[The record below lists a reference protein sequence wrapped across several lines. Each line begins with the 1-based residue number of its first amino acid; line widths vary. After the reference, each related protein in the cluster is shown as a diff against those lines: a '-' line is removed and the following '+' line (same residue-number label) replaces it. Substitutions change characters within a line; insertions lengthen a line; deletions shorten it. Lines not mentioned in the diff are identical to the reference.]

1 MVNLVLHTLHTNF
14 SPFASLSASGGNCY
28 DVLMHI
34 TGASSLTNTG
44 LRIPPHS
51 LEAEMAL
58 LGSIM
63 LRPDA
68 IYEVIEIVGTQSFYF
83 EKHRVV
89 FETMLELFEKHTPID
104 ILSLSS
110 RLKEKEQLE
119 RLGGTSYLSELSA
132 TVPSSAN
139 VKHYA
144 EIVMKKFMMRQLIEA
159 SEHLSH
165 LGFNEAG
172 DLEEILDQA
181 EKKVFD
187 ITERFSGSTRF
198 KDLTPLLREAFE
210 RFEKLSSADH
220 ELRGVRTGFKSLD
233 DILGG
238 FQPSDLIIIAARPSV
253 GKTALALDIARRT
266 ASEHQTPVGIFS
278 LEMSADQLVDRIVAA
293 QSRTDASVIRKGIK
307 TQTGSWREDV
317 FKNIRD
323 ALDDLSRTPIFID
336 DQSANTIMKMRS
348 AARKLKI
355 EKGLK
360 LLVVDYLQLMASTVS
375 RANDSMVQQ
384 VTEISRSLKHLDR
397 ELNIP
402 VIALSQ
408 MSRAIETRGGKPKL
422 SDLRD
427 SGSLEQD
434 ADLVMFIHSNEE
446 DIRDENGKMK
456 EVQRKELII
465 AKHRNGPLGSAIL
478 DYHTR
483 FNTFVEIDYSNYGKA
498 EEDFKN
504 F

>member
-1 MVNLVLHTLHTNF
+1 MPIV
-14 SPFASLSASGGNCY
+14 SPTSLSG
-28 DVLMHI
+28 
-34 TGASSLTNTG
+34 G

-68 IYEVIEIVGTQSFYF
+68 IYEVIDIVGSQSFYF
-83 EKHRVV
+83 EKHRMV
-89 FETMLELFEKHTPID
+89 FETMLELFSKHQPID
-104 ILSLSS
+104 FLSLST
-110 RLKEKEQLE
+110 RLKEKDLLE
-119 RLGGTSYLSELSA
+119 KMGGHTFLTELSA

-144 EIVMKKFMMRQLIEA
+144 EIVMKKYMMRQLIDA
-159 SEHLSH
+159 SEQLSH

-172 DLEEILDQA
+172 ELEEILDQA

-187 ITERFSGSTRF
+187 ITERFAGSSRF
-198 KDLTPLLREAFE
+198 RDITPLLHDAFE
-210 RFEKLSSADH
+210 RFEKLSSAEH
-220 ELRGVRTGFKSLD
+220 ELRGVPTGFKALD

-238 FQPSDLIIIAARPSV
+238 FQNSDLIILAARPSV
-253 GKTALALDIARRT
+253 GKTAFVLDVARRT
-266 ASEHQTPVGIFS
+266 AGQHQTPVGIFS
-278 LEMSADQLVDRIVAA
+278 LEMSADQLVDRVVSA
-293 QSRTDASVIRKGIK
+293 QSKIDASVIRKGIR
-307 TQTGSWREDV
+307 TQSGTWRDDT
-317 FKNIRD
+317 FQNIRD
-323 ALDDLSRTPIFID
+323 ALDDLSRMPIYID
-336 DQSANTIMKMRS
+336 DQSANSIMKMRS

-360 LLVVDYLQLMASTVS
+360 LLIVDYLQLMAPSVARAHDST
-375 RANDSMVQQ
+375 VQQ
-384 VTEISRSLKHLDR
+384 VTEISRGLKHLAR

-408 MSRAIETRGGKPKL
+408 LSRNIETRGGKPKL

-427 SGSLEQD
+427 SGSIEQD
-434 ADLVMFIHSNEE
+434 ADAVIFIHQTED
-446 DIRDENGKMK
+446 DIRDESGKMK

-465 AKHRNGPLGSAIL
+465 AKHRNGPLGTVSL

-483 FNTFVEIDYSNYGKA
+483 FNTFVELDYSNYGKI
-498 EEDFKN
+498 EEDFKS

>member
-1 MVNLVLHTLHTNF
+1 MQVISTHAPKVG
-14 SPFASLSASGGNCY
+14 P
-28 DVLMHI
+28 
-34 TGASSLTNTG
+34 
-44 LRIPPHS
+44 RIPPHS

-63 LRPDA
+63 LRPDV
-68 IYEVIEIVGTQSFYF
+68 IYEIMDIVTPASFYF
-83 EKHRVV
+83 DKHKTI
-89 FETMLELFEKHTPID
+89 FEAMLELFGKHQPID
-104 ILSLSS
+104 ILSVST
-110 RLKEKEQLE
+110 RLKEIEVLE
-119 RLGGTSYLSELSA
+119 RIGGTTFLTELSS

-139 VKHYA
+139 AKHYA
-144 EIVMKKFMMRQLIEA
+144 EIVMKKYMMRQLIEA

-172 DLEEILDQA
+172 ELEEILDEA

-187 ITERFSGSTRF
+187 ITERFAGSARF
-198 KDLTPLLREAFE
+198 KDIVPLLTEAFE

-220 ELRGVRTGFKSLD
+220 ELRGVPTGFKSLD

-238 FQPSDLIIIAARPSV
+238 FQPSDLIILAARPSV

-266 ASEHQTPVGIFS
+266 ASDYKTPVGIFS

-293 QSRTDASVIRKGIK
+293 QSRTDASVIRKGVRV
-307 TQTGSWREDV
+307 QTGTWRDDV

-323 ALDDLSRTPIFID
+323 ALDELSRTPIFID
-336 DQSANTIMKMRS
+336 DQPGNTIMKMRS

-360 LLVVDYLQLMASTVS
+360 LLIVDYLQLMSPSSARS
-375 RANDSMVQQ
+375 NDSMVQQ
-384 VTEISRSLKHLDR
+384 VTEISRSLKHLAR

-402 VIALSQ
+402 VVALSQ
-408 MSRAIETRGGKPKL
+408 LSRNIETRGGKPKL

-427 SGSLEQD
+427 SGSIEQD
-434 ADLVMFIHSNEE
+434 ADLVMFIHQTEE

-465 AKHRNGPLGSAIL
+465 AKHRNGPLGSALL

-498 EEDFKN
+498 EEDFTN

>member
-1 MVNLVLHTLHTNF
+1 MSLVTSVREN
-14 SPFASLSASGGNCY
+14 
-28 DVLMHI
+28 
-34 TGASSLTNTG
+34 SSLR
-44 LRIPPHS
+44 LPPQS

-68 IYEVIEIVGTQSFYF
+68 SYEVIDIVTVQSFYF
-83 EKHRVV
+83 DKHALI
-89 FETMLELFEKHTPID
+89 FETMLELFSKHQPID
-104 ILSLSS
+104 LLSLSS
-110 RLKEKEQLE
+110 RLKEKDLLE
-119 RLGGTSYLSELSA
+119 RIGGTTFLTELSSI
-132 TVPSSAN
+132 VPSSAN

-144 EIVMKKFMMRQLIEA
+144 EIVMKKHMMRQLIEA
-159 SEHLSH
+159 SEHLAQ

-172 DLEEILDQA
+172 ELEEVLDQA
-181 EKKVFD
+181 EKKIFD
-187 ITERFSGSTRF
+187 ITERFSGSARF
-198 KDLTPLLREAFE
+198 KDLTPLLHEAFE
-210 RFEKLSSADH
+210 RFEKLSSAEH

-238 FQPSDLIIIAARPSV
+238 FQNSDLIVIAARPSV

-266 ASEHQTPVGIFS
+266 ATEHGTPVGIFS

-293 QSRTDASVIRKGIK
+293 QSRTDSSIIRKGVRSQSG
-307 TQTGSWREDV
+307 TWREDV

-323 ALDDLSRTPIFID
+323 ALDELSRTPIYID
-336 DQSANTIMKMRS
+336 DQPGNTIMKMRS

-360 LLVVDYLQLMASTVS
+360 LLVVDYLQLMAPSTARVS
-375 RANDSMVQQ
+375 DSMVQQ
-384 VTEISRSLKHLDR
+384 VTEISRGLKHLAR

-408 MSRAIETRGGKPKL
+408 LSRAVETRGGKPKL

-427 SGSLEQD
+427 SGSIEQD
-434 ADLVMFIHSNEE
+434 ADLVMFIHS
-446 DIRDENGKMK
+446 DQDDLRDESGKIK
-456 EVQRKELII
+456 EIQRKELII
-465 AKHRNGPLGSAIL
+465 AKHRNGPLGTATL
-478 DYHTR
+478 DFHTR

-498 EEDFKN
+498 EEEFKGL
-504 F
+504 

>member
-1 MVNLVLHTLHTNF
+1 MDMSLVTSVRNNSNLRL
-14 SPFASLSASGGNCY
+14 
-28 DVLMHI
+28 
-34 TGASSLTNTG
+34 
-44 LRIPPHS
+44 PPQS

-68 IYEVIEIVGTQSFYF
+68 IYEILDIVTPASFYF
-83 EKHRVV
+83 DKHVTI
-89 FETMLELFEKHTPID
+89 FETMLELFSKHQPID

-110 RLKEKEQLE
+110 RLKEKDLLE
-119 RLGGTSYLSELSA
+119 RIGGTTFLTELSSM
-132 TVPSSAN
+132 VPSSAN

-144 EIVMKKFMMRQLIEA
+144 EIVMKKHMMRQLIEA
-159 SEHLSH
+159 SEHLSQ

-172 DLEEILDQA
+172 ELEEILDQA

-187 ITERFSGSTRF
+187 ITERFAGSARF
-198 KDLTPLLREAFE
+198 KDLTPLLHEAFE
-210 RFEKLSSADH
+210 RFEKLSSAEH
-220 ELRGVRTGFKSLD
+220 ELRGVRTGYKSLD

-238 FQPSDLIIIAARPSV
+238 FQNSDLIVLAARPSV

-266 ASEHQTPVGIFS
+266 ATEHGTPVGIFS
-278 LEMSADQLVDRIVAA
+278 LEMSADQLVDRVVAA
-293 QSRTDASVIRKGIK
+293 QSRTDASIIRKGVR
-307 TQTGSWREDV
+307 TQTGTWREDV

-323 ALDDLSRTPIFID
+323 ALDELSRTPIYID
-336 DQSANTIMKMRS
+336 DQPGNTIMKMRS

-360 LLVVDYLQLMASTVS
+360 LLVVDYLQLMSPSSARS
-375 RANDSMVQQ
+375 NDSMVQQ
-384 VTEISRSLKHLDR
+384 VTEISRSLKHLAR

-408 MSRAIETRGGKPKL
+408 LSRAVESRGGKPKL

-427 SGSLEQD
+427 SGSIEQD
-434 ADLVMFIHSNEE
+434 ADLVMFIHSEPD
-446 DIRDENGKMK
+446 DIRDESGKVK
-456 EVQRKELII
+456 DVQRKELII
-465 AKHRNGPLGSAIL
+465 AKHRNGPLGTVNL

-498 EEDFKN
+498 EEDFN
-504 F
+504 GL

>member
-1 MVNLVLHTLHTNF
+1 MKILTL
-14 SPFASLSASGGNCY
+14 
-28 DVLMHI
+28 DEQ
-34 TGASSLTNTG
+34 TG

-51 LEAEMAL
+51 LEAEAAL

-63 LRPDA
+63 PRQDV
-68 IYEVIEIVGTQSFYF
+68 IYEVMDIVTPASFYF
-83 EKHRVV
+83 EKHKTI
-89 FETMLELFEKHTPID
+89 FETMMELFGKHAPID

-110 RLKEKEQLE
+110 RLKEKEILE
-119 RLGGTSYLSELSA
+119 RVGGGSFLAELSSS
-132 TVPSSAN
+132 VPSSAN
-139 VKHYA
+139 AKHYA
-144 EIVMKKFMMRQLIEA
+144 EIVMKKYMMRELIGA

-165 LGFNEAG
+165 LGFNESG

-181 EKKVFD
+181 ERKVFD
-187 ITERFSGSTRF
+187 ITERFAGSARF
-198 KDLTPLLREAFE
+198 KDLPPLLREAFE
-210 RFEKLSSADH
+210 RFERLSSAEH
-220 ELRGVRTGFKSLD
+220 ELRGVPTGYKSLD

-253 GKTALALDIARRT
+253 GKTALALDIPRRT
-266 ASEHQTPVGIFS
+266 ASAHQTPVGIFS
-278 LEMSADQLVDRIVAA
+278 LEMSSDQLVDRIVAA
-293 QSRTDASVIRKGIK
+293 HSRTDSSVIRKGVR
-307 TQTGSWREDV
+307 TQTGNWREDV

-323 ALDDLSRTPIFID
+323 ALDELSRTPIYID
-336 DQSANTIMKMRS
+336 DQPGNTIMKMRS

-360 LLVVDYLQLMASTVS
+360 LLIVDYLQLMAPTNA
-375 RANDSMVQQ
+375 RAGDSLVQQ
-384 VTEISRSLKHLDR
+384 VTEISRSLKHLAR

-408 MSRAIETRGGKPKL
+408 LSRAVETRGGKPKL

-427 SGSLEQD
+427 SGSIEQD

-446 DIRDENGKMK
+446 DVRDEEGKVK

-465 AKHRNGPLGSAIL
+465 AKHRNGPLGTATL

-498 EEDFKN
+498 EEEFGKL
-504 F
+504 